1 MVNFERMWVQNT
13 YPEPS
18 SKVGACADGGFRWH
32 FISERTIPIVAKMTR
47 LSIVLIQRFSPVLAA
62 LLVSA
67 CAAPPINPAPQQ
79 PANAAPPRELAAPKP
94 TPVEAPEPPRTAPES
109 PVLESP
115 QAIQRVLTSAVE
127 NLEFGRE
134 DAALEELQRVLQA
147 DPNQR
152 LALSLMRQIKEDPQ
166 TLLGRESFAYQVKAG
181 ESLSA
186 IAGRFMRDVFMFY
199 ALARYNDIKV
209 PRQLAGGQ
217 TIRVPGKAPPPS
229 AAASGPSPVP
239 ASTRTPAP
247 TAPAPAPAPAP
258 ATTSAPAP
266 APAPAPA
273 AETPKA
279 QSTRLQREARTAFAK
294 QDLVGAIAAWDK
306 VLAIDPDNRNAQLER
321 QRAADLCRRLNDLTK
336 GPKKAC

>member
-1 MVNFERMWVQNT
+1 MNMMSGF
-13 YPEPS
+13 
-18 SKVGACADGGFRWH
+18 KV
-32 FISERTIPIVAKMTR
+32 S
-47 LSIVLIQRFSPVLAA
+47 IQRISPLLAA
-62 LLVSA
+62 LLVGA
-67 CAAPPINPAPQQ
+67 CAAPPQQKAPPASSGQPASSASPMTEPAPA
-79 PANAAPPRELAAPKP
+79 PA
-94 TPVEAPEPPRTAPES
+94 APEPAVPEG
-109 PVLESP
+109 PVLNSP
-115 QAIQRVLTSAVE
+115 QAIQRVLSSAVE

-134 DAALEELQRVLQA
+134 EAAVEELQRVLQA

-166 TLLGRESFAYQVKAG
+166 AMLGRESFAYQVRPG

-199 ALARYNDIKV
+199 GLARYNDIKV

-217 TIRVPGKAPPPS
+217 TIRVPGKAPPPGAL
-229 AAASGPSPVP
+229 AA
-239 ASTRTPAP
+239 PAP
-247 TAPAPAPAPAP
+247 TATPVPAPAPAPQ
-258 ATTSAPAP
+258 AP

-273 AETPKA
+273 AATPPPPAPAAPAPAAESRAA
-279 QSTRLQREARTAFAK
+279 QVTRLQREARTAFAK

-321 QRAADLCRRLNDLTK
+321 QRASDLCRRLNDLTK

>member
-1 MVNFERMWVQNT
+1 M
-13 YPEPS
+13 S
-18 SKVGACADGGFRWH
+18 
-32 FISERTIPIVAKMTR
+32 
-47 LSIVLIQRFSPVLAA
+47 IQRISPLLAA

-67 CAAPPINPAPQQ
+67 CAGPVSKPGPEAPPAPPPASEPVAPAP
-79 PANAAPPRELAAPKP
+79 AP
-94 TPVEAPEPPRTAPES
+94 APEPAPA
-109 PVLESP
+109 PAVPDGPPLDSP
-115 QAIQRVLTSAVE
+115 QAIQRALTSAVE

-134 DAALEELQRVLQA
+134 DAAVEELQRVLQA

-166 TLLGRESFAYQVKAG
+166 TLLGRESFAYQVRPG

-229 AAASGPSPVP
+229 AATPPAPSP
-239 ASTRTPAP
+239 APAP
-247 TAPAPAPAPAP
+247 AAAPAPAPAPAP
-258 ATTSAPAP
+258 TP

-273 AETPKA
+273 AASASASAPAPAAAPAAPAETQKA
-279 QSTRLQREARTAFAK
+279 QIARLQREARTAFAK

-321 QRAADLCRRLNDLTK
+321 QRASDLCRRLNDLTK